1 MGVAVFCF
9 KHFMMWWR
17 RALRVA
23 SVVADWTKT
32 DFAFRSRVVTLLRI
46 VVNGCQLL
54 LDLSL
59 R

>member
-1 MGVAVFCF
+1 MVFCF

-23 SVVADWTKT
+23 SVVADWTKP
-32 DFAFRSRVVTLLRI
+32 DFAFRSRVVTLLCI
-46 VVNGCQLL
+46 VVNCCQLL